1 MGSLRRYEFENCW
14 GVKFRRITRRMNNRA
29 VFNCLIIAVLTSST
43 LTAQGIE
50 TAQAPTVGQQPQ
62 PTPTK
67 PPYLKDFLR
76 DERDLW
82 LSLVKKETY
91 TSHGMRKYGIPFV
104 LVSGALIATDTRT
117 AELLPNSDDQ
127 KMWSGR
133 VSKAGT
139 VYSLAAVSGGT
150 YLIGKITNN
159 RHAQETGL
167 LALHAIGHS
176 QIVTAAVKQATN
188 RRRPVVSD
196 ETAGFWRGGDSFP
209 SGHATT
215 SFAVAT
221 VFAYE
226 YKHKPVVPIVS
237 YTAASAIA
245 LSRVGAQ
252 RHWVSDIVVGGSVG
266 FLIGRYVYKRHHD
279 PTLPG
284 GSVPPRNRLVPE
296 VSADSRTLA
305 LNWDF

>member
-1 MGSLRRYEFENCW
+1 MS
-14 GVKFRRITRRMNNRA
+14 NRWA
-29 VFNCLIIAVLTSST
+29 FSNCLIIAM
-43 LTAQGIE
+43 LTACTALAQGFE
-50 TAQAPTVGQQPQ
+50 TAQSPPGNPQTQPPPTR
-62 PTPTK
+62 
-67 PPYLKDFLR
+67 PPYLKEFLQ

-82 LSLVKKETY
+82 TSLVKKETY

-117 AELLPNSDDQ
+117 AELLPNTEDQ
-127 KMWSGR
+127 KTWSGR
-133 VSKAGT
+133 VSQLGT

-150 YLIGKITNN
+150 YLIGKMTHD

-176 QIVTAAVKQATN
+176 QIVTTAFKQATN
-188 RRRPVVSD
+188 RRRPIVVD
-196 ETAGFWRGGDSFP
+196 GRAGFWKGGDSFP
-209 SGHATT
+209 SGHSTT
-215 SFAVAT
+215 TFAVAT

-237 YTAASAIA
+237 YTVAGAVAI
-245 LSRVGAQ
+245 SRVGAQ
-252 RHWVSDIVVGGSVG
+252 RHWVSDIAVGGSVG

-284 GSVPPRNRLVPE
+284 STVPPRNRLVPE
-296 VSADSRTLA
+296 VSASATTLA
-305 LNWDF
+305 MNWEF

>member
-62 PTPTK
+62 PAPTK

-139 VYSLAAVSGGT
+139 V
-150 YLIGKITNN
+150 
-159 RHAQETGL
+159 
-167 LALHAIGHS
+167 
-176 QIVTAAVKQATN
+176 
-188 RRRPVVSD
+188 
-196 ETAGFWRGGDSFP
+196 
-209 SGHATT
+209 
-215 SFAVAT
+215 
-221 VFAYE
+221 
-226 YKHKPVVPIVS
+226 
-237 YTAASAIA
+237 
-245 LSRVGAQ
+245 
-252 RHWVSDIVVGGSVG
+252 
-266 FLIGRYVYKRHHD
+266 
-279 PTLPG
+279 
-284 GSVPPRNRLVPE
+284 
-296 VSADSRTLA
+296 
-305 LNWDF
+305 